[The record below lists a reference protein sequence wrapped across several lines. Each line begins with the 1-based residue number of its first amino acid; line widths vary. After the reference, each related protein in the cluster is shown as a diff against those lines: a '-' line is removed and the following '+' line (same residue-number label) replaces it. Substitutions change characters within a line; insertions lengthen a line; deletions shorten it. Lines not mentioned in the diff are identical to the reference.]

1 MAILKVKDTNYVAE
15 SDGHNN
21 IRLENIMGILLHYS
35 IEKNYNEEEH
45 MVDIVYK
52 KQIPT
57 SLENIQ
63 EIIWPYPPKKIIDLN
78 TWEEMAKNHVNVMQ
92 EQELPIVKRIL
103 RYIKE
108 YLKPG
113 VSIIDPACS
122 HGLLLQHLE
131 KAQNGLT
138 LFGLDIS
145 PKMVLISKNAV
156 KNNRSNVNLGSAFEI
171 TGNKFDYCIIRAI
184 AHYVMTREEGKK
196 AIEAGMK
203 NLKKGG
209 KLIIH
214 SASPPVLQASD
225 IEKMGILEKK
235 VFIDDKDISA
245 FYVLKKGKNQ

>member
-1 MAILKVKDTNYVAE
+1 
-15 SDGHNN
+15 
-21 IRLENIMGILLHYS
+21 
-35 IEKNYNEEEH
+35 

-122 HGLLLQHLE
+122 HG
-131 KAQNGLT
+131 
-138 LFGLDIS
+138 
-145 PKMVLISKNAV
+145 
-156 KNNRSNVNLGSAFEI
+156 
-171 TGNKFDYCIIRAI
+171 
-184 AHYVMTREEGKK
+184 
-196 AIEAGMK
+196 
-203 NLKKGG
+203 
-209 KLIIH
+209 
-214 SASPPVLQASD
+214 
-225 IEKMGILEKK
+225 
-235 VFIDDKDISA
+235 
-245 FYVLKKGKNQ
+245 